1 MAVGF
6 TAVGDVERPPR
17 VIVISN
23 EGGILIVDITDY
35 NILHVGTW
43 TVVADLSAVR
53 IQGMRSVID
62 ESAVYPMFVP
72 PDYTRIGDSTVQRR
86 RDGILVAAGD
96 HFIVIGKDG
105 SAKYFDSE
113 CAIGTGYSVGQNLR
127 ARRPYSG
134 GSTQSS
140 SIRKLESEESFE
152 DSENTNPVRNYV

>member
-105 SAKYFDSE
+105 SAQNIDE
-113 CAIGTGYSVGQNLR
+113 DCAH
-127 ARRPYSG
+127 
-134 GSTQSS
+134 
-140 SIRKLESEESFE
+140 
-152 DSENTNPVRNYV
+152 